1 MQPYTGPT
9 HIPPYIPPSQGYLQ
23 PFQQPPQRYI
33 LPPLAYIPHPSSSI
47 GQLKELRV
55 KALIGRRTLI
65 EKEVMLNLNRTHVPS
80 ESEEIHVALDEKT
93 KERIITGKT
102 PKMIRIIN
110 KMNEEMKVKA
120 GLQQHSFSRSII
132 RGTSHELYDL
142 SREYT
147 KLKSNEIKQNIT
159 EYDELISKLIEF
171 IKRIQEYVIGLFEE
185 QIAIS
190 KRRQLY
196 RDRDFI
202 RMKRQ
207 RVVKEHARLRVEH
220 YKIDCLKEG
229 KSMSKSVL
237 KKLSDNKIKE
247 LQWSEKLHMLEE
259 FRMQRLQRSEELSY
273 YLFWE
278 MEIYIMEKEMM
289 ETRQAIF
296 MEKVSQELSDIK
308 KGKHKVTEEK
318 ISQMEIII
326 FYQEDLIEELYQLAE
341 ELLTF
346 CTMEEDPSYYHMLE
360 IRHKFFSSQEP
371 LEVVEWS
378 IKEMDVLEEF
388 IALLQ

>member
-1 MQPYTGPT
+1 M
-9 HIPPYIPPSQGYLQ
+9 
-23 PFQQPPQRYI
+23 
-33 LPPLAYIPHPSSSI
+33 
-47 GQLKELRV
+47 
-55 KALIGRRTLI
+55 
-65 EKEVMLNLNRTHVPS
+65 EKQVMLNLSKTHVPS
-80 ESEEIHVALDEKT
+80 ESEEIHVALDENT
-93 KERIITGKT
+93 RERIITGKT

-110 KMNEEMKVKA
+110 KMNEEMKVIKA
-120 GLQQHSFSRSII
+120 GLKQHSFPPTII
-132 RGTSHELYDL
+132 HRTSHELYDL
-142 SREYT
+142 SREYI
-147 KLKSNEIKQNIT
+147 KLKSNEIKQNTT

-190 KRRQLY
+190 KRQQLY
-196 RDRDFI
+196 RDQDFI

-207 RVVKEHARLRVEH
+207 RVVKERARLRVEH

-237 KKLSDNKIKE
+237 KKLSDNKIEE
-247 LQWSEKLHMLEE
+247 LQW
-259 FRMQRLQRSEELSY
+259 SEELSY
-273 YLFWE
+273 YLFRK
-278 MEIYIMEKEMM
+278 MEIFMMEKERM
-289 ETRQAIF
+289 ETRQATF
-296 MEKVSQELSDIK
+296 MEEISQELSDIK

-341 ELLTF
+341 ELVTF
-346 CTMEEDPSYYHMLE
+346 CTMEENPSHYHIMLE
-360 IRHKFFSSQEP
+360 IRHELFSSQEP

-378 IKEMDVLEEF
+378 IKEMDILEEF

>member
-1 MQPYTGPT
+1 M
-9 HIPPYIPPSQGYLQ
+9 
-23 PFQQPPQRYI
+23 
-33 LPPLAYIPHPSSSI
+33 
-47 GQLKELRV
+47 
-55 KALIGRRTLI
+55 
-65 EKEVMLNLNRTHVPS
+65 EKQVMLNLNRTHVPS

-132 RGTSHELYDL
+132 RRTSHELYDL

-159 EYDELISKLIEF
+159 EYDELISKLIES

-207 RVVKEHARLRVEH
+207 RVVKERARLRVEH

-237 KKLSDNKIKE
+237 KKLSDNKIEE
-247 LQWSEKLHMLEE
+247 LQW
-259 FRMQRLQRSEELSY
+259 SEELSY
-273 YLFWE
+273 YLFRK
-278 MEIYIMEKEMM
+278 MEIYIMENEMM
-289 ETRQAIF
+289 ETRQAAF
-296 MEKVSQELSDIK
+296 MEEILQELSDIK
-308 KGKHKVTEEK
+308 KEKHKVTEEK

-341 ELLTF
+341 ELVTF
-346 CTMEEDPSYYHMLE
+346 CIMEEDPSHYYHIMLE
-360 IRHKFFSSQEP
+360 IRHELFSSQEP